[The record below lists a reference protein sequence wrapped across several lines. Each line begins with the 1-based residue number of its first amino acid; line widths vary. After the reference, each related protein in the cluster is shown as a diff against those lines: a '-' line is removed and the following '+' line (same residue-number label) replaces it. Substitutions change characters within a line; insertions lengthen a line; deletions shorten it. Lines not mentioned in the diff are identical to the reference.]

1 MNKRKN
7 KRLKHDGKM
16 DKECIAL
23 CDALNTFPGIR
34 TIVSCCGHGERP
46 FRIWFMARFLAA
58 LPPLVGCL
66 RGYEDWRCTVETDDT
81 ASITRFLIEGPV
93 GRKAIREAKD
103 MAKRMRMWARAAE
116 ILDLRTAM
124 QRLPDK
130 LERKRGMYYLA
141 TKTLPTA
148 IPTGYVLVHNHIRH
162 RVNTP
167 SGIRGFRAW
176 FQKPSDRLEQC
187 DCGWSGLPHYRVK
200 LK

>member
-1 MNKRKN
+1 MCSRA
-7 KRLKHDGKM
+7 RLSGTRPQRSLDTTR
-16 DKECIAL
+16 
-23 CDALNTFPGIR
+23 TFQQ
-34 TIVSCCGHGERP
+34 TI
-46 FRIWFMARFLAA
+46 
-58 LPPLVGCL
+58 
-66 RGYEDWRCTVETDDT
+66 
-81 ASITRFLIEGPV
+81 
-93 GRKAIREAKD
+93 
-103 MAKRMRMWARAAE
+103 WATAAE